1 MQGRGSGTA
10 KPPDAFNPSIA
21 GVLGESPPPDP
32 RPDIET
38 SDKERN
44 DMATTTDSAKS
55 QASSAAKRARDE
67 IETGAEQV
75 ATKAKSTA
83 RTAARSV
90 KREAGEI
97 EASLTRGAEELAAT
111 VSGRLRS
118 AGVDT
123 DKLVEV
129 AREQATDL
137 QKLLEDEIR
146 ERPLRALGVAAAI
159 GLFVGFL
166 SAR

>member
-1 MQGRGSGTA
+1 
-10 KPPDAFNPSIA
+10 
-21 GVLGESPPPDP
+21 
-32 RPDIET
+32 
-38 SDKERN
+38 
-44 DMATTTDSAKS
+44 MATTTASAKS
-55 QASSAAKRARDE
+55 QAASAAKRAKDE
-67 IETGAEQV
+67 IETGAEQI
-75 ATKAKSTA
+75 ATQAKSTA
-83 RTAARSV
+83 RRV

-137 QKLLEDEIR
+137 QQLIEDEIR

>member
-1 MQGRGSGTA
+1 
-10 KPPDAFNPSIA
+10 
-21 GVLGESPPPDP
+21 
-32 RPDIET
+32 
-38 SDKERN
+38 
-44 DMATTTDSAKS
+44 MATTTTSAKN
-55 QASSAAKRARDE
+55 QAASAVKGAKDE
-67 IETGAEQV
+67 IETGAEDV
-75 ATKAKSTA
+75 AAKVNS
-83 RTAARSV
+83 AARSV

-97 EASLTRGAEELAAT
+97 ESTLTRGAEDLAAT
-111 VSGRLRS
+111 VSGTLRS

-129 AREQATDL
+129 AREQASDL
-137 QKLLEDEIR
+137 QQMIEDEIR